1 MCSLRAVAASVL
13 VAAPALAQPVT
24 QGRGYCPPMWGNWGW
39 MGMGPLP
46 MIVFVGGL
54 IALIVFAVRWS
65 SQGGP
70 RTSALDILKE
80 RYARGE
86 IDQAEFER
94 RKKDI
99 A

>member
-1 MCSLRAVAASVL
+1 MRSLHALAASVL
-13 VAAPALAQPVT
+13 TAAPALAQPVP
-24 QGRGYCPPMWGNWGW
+24 QGPGYCPPMWGTWGW
-39 MGMGPLP
+39 MGLGPLP
-46 MIVFVGGL
+46 MIVFIGGL
-54 IALIVFAVRWS
+54 IALIAFAVRWF
-65 SQGGP
+65 SQGGS
-70 RTSALDILKE
+70 RASALDILKE